1 MPKPFQAGVKAQHN
15 SEFGGSCDII
25 HREDGFR
32 ECANFA
38 RPAMNRIKSIARCN
52 LAGRH
57 PVPSVALLQI
67 SRTSAHCSAAARTGA
82 LLQCGTNSWRA
93 VGPRR
98 RQIVSRLEVSELNS
112 ANSMS
117 AFGTKRTSR
126 D

>member
-1 MPKPFQAGVKAQHN
+1 MPKPFQADVKAQHN
-15 SEFGGSCDII
+15 SEFGGSSDII

-67 SRTSAHCSAAARTGA
+67 SRTSAHCSAAACTGA
-82 LLQCGTNSWRA
+82 FAAMRHQLLARGRSKTTPNRIPAGSF
-93 VGPRR
+93 G
-98 RQIVSRLEVSELNS
+98 LNS
-112 ANSMS
+112 ANSM
-117 AFGTKRTSR
+117 
-126 D
+126 